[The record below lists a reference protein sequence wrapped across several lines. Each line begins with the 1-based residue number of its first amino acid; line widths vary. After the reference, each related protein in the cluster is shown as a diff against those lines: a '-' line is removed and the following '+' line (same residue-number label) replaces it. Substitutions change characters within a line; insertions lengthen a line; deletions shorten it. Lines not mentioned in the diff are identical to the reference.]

1 MEKVEYLS
9 QLMESYGIPQS
20 AQAALLGNIHVE
32 TGGTYDYRTKQKGG
46 RGYGLFQFDSHNKPY
61 KAMLKAEKMKD
72 SPDAQM
78 KYFMDTVYG
87 DKQDIIGK
95 GVAKQIRTAIESE
108 QDPLAL
114 TEMLAT
120 NWFRPGKPHLEK
132 RLEAAKMYVPSQQ
145 EQAPTTGLNELL
157 GGFGY
162 LKDMFNFGKP

>member
-9 QLMESYGIPQS
+9 QLMDSYGIPQA

-32 TGGTYDYRTKQKGG
+32 TGGTYDYQTKQKGG

-61 KAMLKAEKMKD
+61 KAMLKSEKMQD

-78 KYFMDTVYG
+78 KYFVDTVYG

-95 GVAKQIRTAIESE
+95 GVAKQIRTAFESE
-108 QDPLAL
+108 QDPETL
-114 TEMLAT
+114 TELLAT
-120 NWFRPGKPHLEK
+120 RWFKPGKPHLEK
-132 RLEAAKMYVPSQQ
+132 RLEATRMYVPAK
-145 EQAPTTGLNELL
+145 EEAPNTGLNELL

>member
-9 QLMESYGIPQS
+9 QLMDSYGIPQS

-32 TGGTYDYRTKQKGG
+32 TGGTYDHTTKQKGG
-46 RGYGLFQFDSHNKPY
+46 RGYGLFQFDAHNKPY
-61 KAMLKAEKMKD
+61 KAMLKSEKMKD

-95 GVAKQIRTAIESE
+95 GVAKQIRTAIETE
-108 QDPLAL
+108 QDPEAL
-114 TEMLAT
+114 TKMFST
-120 NWFRPGKPHLEK
+120 TWFRPGEPHLEK
-132 RLEAAKMYVPSQQ
+132 RLEAARMYVPAQQ
-145 EQAPTTGLNELL
+145 EEAPTTGLGELL

>member
-9 QLMESYGIPQS
+9 QIMDSYGIPQA

-32 TGGTYDYRTKQKGG
+32 TGGTYDHTIKQKGG

-61 KAMLKAEKMKD
+61 KGMLKTEKLTD
-72 SPDAQM
+72 SPDSQF

-87 DKQDIIGK
+87 DKQDIIGR
-95 GVAKQIRTAIESE
+95 GVAKEIRNALDNESNPE
-108 QDPLAL
+108 VL
-114 TEMLAT
+114 TELLA
-120 NWFRPGKPHLEK
+120 NKWFRPGKPNLEK
-132 RLEAAKMYVPSQQ
+132 RLEATRMYVPSQ
-145 EQAPTTGLNELL
+145 EASPNVGLGELL